1 LKRYNVVRWAHDF
14 MDRLNAVCDYREEL
28 SARRISPS
36 IEKKLI
42 EDYRNAK
49 KRLLLL
55 DYDGTLIPFSRKPE
69 HARPDA
75 EVLAIIKGLAAK
87 DGSELVIISGRDK
100 ESLTN
105 WFHKL
110 KVGFIAEHGVW
121 VCEKDGQCSEIE
133 HLRQDWKEEIR
144 SVLELYVDRTPGSFI
159 EEKDYSLV
167 WHYRRAD
174 PEFASMRVAEL
185 KELLMKLTES
195 FHLGIIEGN
204 KMLEIKNAGINKGR
218 AALNWISKQDWDFIL
233 AVGDDVTD
241 EDIFEVIPDKAY
253 SIMVGFGAS
262 KAKYNIPSV
271 SNVRSLLK
279 EMAR

>member
-1 LKRYNVVRWAHDF
+1 
-14 MDRLNAVCDYREEL
+14 MDRLKTVCDYREEL
-28 SARRISPS
+28 SARRVSPS

-55 DYDGTLIPFSRKPE
+55 DYDGTLIPFSRRPE

-75 EVLAIIKGLAAK
+75 EVLGILKGLAQK
-87 DGSELVIISGRDK
+87 DGNELVIISGRDK
-100 ESLTN
+100 ESLTD
-105 WFHKL
+105 WFQKL

-121 VCEKDGQCSEIE
+121 LYEKDGKWSEIE
-133 HLRQDWKEEIR
+133 HLRKDWKEEIR

-167 WHYRRAD
+167 WHFRRAD

-185 KELLMKLTES
+185 RELLMKLTEN
-195 FHLGIIEGN
+195 FDIGIIEGN
-204 KMLEIKNAGINKGR
+204 KVLEVKNAGINKGR

-262 KAKYNIPSV
+262 KAKYNVPSV
-271 SNVRSLLK
+271 KNVRSLLK
-279 EMAR
+279 EMAK